1 MPNPNMGEP
10 RYETKLR
17 RSRRAT
23 LVDVGQ
29 DLYVVFTSI
38 GMGSVGPERRMYA
51 TMRAGILVNLECS
64 IEEQIFLF
72 T

>member
-29 DLYVVFTSI
+29 DLYVVSTSI
-38 GMGSVGPERRMYA
+38 EVGLSVQRE
-51 TMRAGILVNLECS
+51 V
-64 IEEQIFLF
+64 
-72 T
+72 

>member
-29 DLYVVFTSI
+29 DLYVVLTSI
-38 GMGSVGPERRMYA
+38 GMRLSVQRDVCMPLCVQGYW
-51 TMRAGILVNLECS
+51 
-64 IEEQIFLF
+64 
-72 T
+72 